1 MSSYLGRRLL
11 GLIPLMLGISIIS
24 YAIMALAPGGTGSIF
39 LHSARPM
46 SPVDVALIKQQ
57 LGLDKPWFV
66 QYFYW
71 LHNLVFNQSLGFS
84 FIDGRPVVTKILEK
98 LPTTLQ
104 LISLSFVCT
113 IMIAIPAA
121 IYAATH
127 KNSFMDYLTTA
138 ISFIGYGMPTF
149 WLGIMLLEIFAVRLH
164 WFPAS
169 GLSNIDSTGF
179 NLADRVHH
187 LVLPVATLTFV
198 SLASWMRYQ
207 RASMLDVLDEDYIR
221 TAAAKGLSPS
231 TVIYKHALRNA
242 LLPVITLVG
251 LYLPA
256 LLTGAYFTEIVF
268 SIPGM
273 GYLGLNAIFERD
285 YPTVMGITL
294 FSASLVVLGNLLA
307 DIGYAAADP
316 RIRYD

>member
-1 MSSYLGRRLL
+1 MTTYLGRRLL
-11 GLIPLMLGISIIS
+11 GLIPLLLGISMIS
-24 YAIMALAPGGTGSIF
+24 YAIMALAPGGMGSIF
-39 LHSARPM
+39 THSARPM
-46 SPVDVALIKQQ
+46 SAADLAAIQHQ
-57 LGLDKPWFV
+57 LGLDQPWYV

-71 LHNLVFNQSLGFS
+71 LHNLVINHNLGYS
-84 FIDGRPVVTKILEK
+84 FIDGRPVMTKILEK
-98 LPTTLQ
+98 IPTTLQ
-104 LISLSFVCT
+104 LITTSLACT
-113 IMIAIPAA
+113 LLIAIPTA

-127 KNSFMDYLTTA
+127 KNSMFDYVATA
-138 ISFIGYGMPTF
+138 LAFIGYGMPTF
-149 WLGIMLLEIFAVRLH
+149 WLGIMLLEIFSVNLH

-169 GLSNIDSTGF
+169 GLNSIDSTGF
-179 NLADRVHH
+179 NLADRIHH

-207 RASMLDVLDEDYIR
+207 RASMLDVLGEDYIR
-221 TAAAKGLSPS
+221 TAFAKGLSPR

-242 LLPVITLVG
+242 LLPVITLMG

-273 GYLGLNAIFERD
+273 GYIGLNAIFERD
-285 YPTVMGITL
+285 YPTIMGITL
-294 FSASLVVLGNLLA
+294 FSALLVVIGNLLA